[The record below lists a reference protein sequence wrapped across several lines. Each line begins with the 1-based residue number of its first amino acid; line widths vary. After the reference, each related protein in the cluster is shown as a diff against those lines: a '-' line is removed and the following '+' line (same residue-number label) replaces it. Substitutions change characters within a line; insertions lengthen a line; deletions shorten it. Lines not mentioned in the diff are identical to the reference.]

1 MRFINGNVDCM
12 KTYVADL
19 TQVIKLYQAKLPE
32 PHGELAELIE
42 DIELDYVLED
52 LPNLVNSM
60 EQGAKRIQDISR
72 SLRVLARGDKR
83 EKVEAQLHESLDS
96 AIMLLQHRLKA
107 NECRPTIAV
116 EKHYG
121 TLPFIQCYP
130 GQLNQVLLHLLNNAI
145 DALETY
151 PESDKTI
158 CIRTDYI
165 ARNFDG
171 SDAISISITD
181 NGIGIPEDQQDKIFE
196 MFFRASNQG
205 NGSGLGLFI
214 VKEVINQLN
223 GSISFESTQDEGT
236 TFRISLPRNQGL
248 PQG

>member
-1 MRFINGNVDCM
+1 MKFINGNVDCM

-130 GQLNQVLLHLLNNAI
+130 GQLNQVFMNILANATDAFDAAAEALSYAEIEKSPNIIKITTAHQNN
-145 DALETY
+145 TV
-151 PESDKTI
+151 TI
-158 CIRTDYI
+158 QIQ
-165 ARNFDG
+165 
-171 SDAISISITD
+171 D
-181 NGIGIPEDQQDKIFE
+181 NGPGMAEAVKSRVFDHLFTTKPVGK
-196 MFFRASNQG
+196 G
-205 NGSGLGLFI
+205 TGLGL
-214 VKEVINQLN
+214 
-223 GSISFESTQDEGT
+223 SISHKIITEMHGGALTCHSAPGEGT
-236 TFRISLPRNQGL
+236 TFAIEIPA
-248 PQG
+248 